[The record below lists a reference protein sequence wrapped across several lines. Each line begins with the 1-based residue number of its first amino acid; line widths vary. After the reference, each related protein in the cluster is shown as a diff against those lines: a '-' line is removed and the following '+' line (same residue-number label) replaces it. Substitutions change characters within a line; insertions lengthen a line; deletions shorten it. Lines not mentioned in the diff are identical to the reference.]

1 MKEVKPT
8 PTILHS
14 KKYRSFQS
22 KIDSRRSYSLSEA
35 IKLLKEGNYA
45 KFDAS
50 VDVHLSLGFDQKK
63 AEQPLRFTVK
73 LPHGTGKERRIL
85 LFSDVATDG
94 ITILGTEETIKK
106 IESGELKPNKDYD
119 VVIATPNWMIK
130 LAKIAKILGPQGL
143 MPSPKTN
150 TVTSDPEKTVQD
162 LKKGSITVKPEPNA
176 PVIHATIGKI
186 SFTQTQLQENL
197 EAFLKAVQANKPAK
211 IKGSYLKKVV
221 IATTMSPGI
230 RLSLDNQ

>member
-1 MKEVKPT
+1 MKEVRPP

-14 KKYRSFQS
+14 KKYRIFQS
-22 KIDSRRSYSLSEA
+22 KFDSRRPYSLSEA
-35 IKLLKEGNYA
+35 IKLLKEGSYA

-50 VDVHLSLGFDQKK
+50 VDIHLSLGFDQKK
-63 AEQPLRFTVK
+63 AEQPLRFTLK

-94 ITILGTEETIKK
+94 VTILGTEETIKK
-106 IESGELKPNKDYD
+106 IESGELKPNKDFD

-143 MPSPKTN
+143 MPSPKTS

-162 LKKGSITVKPEPNA
+162 LKKGSMTVKPEPNA

>member
-1 MKEVKPT
+1 MKEVNRT
-8 PTILHS
+8 AIMLHS
-14 KKYRSFQS
+14 KKYRKFQS
-22 KIDSRRSYSLSEA
+22 KVDPKRLYSLSEA
-35 IKLLKEGNYA
+35 IKLLKDGNYA

-63 AEQPLRFTVK
+63 SEQPLRFTVK
-73 LPHGTGKERRIL
+73 LPHGTGRERRIL
-85 LFSDVATDG
+85 LFSDVTTEG

-106 IESGELKPNKDYD
+106 IELGELKPNKDFD

-143 MPSPKTN
+143 MPSPKTS

>member
-1 MKEVKPT
+1 MKEVNRT
-8 PTILHS
+8 PVTLHS
-14 KKYRSFQS
+14 KKYRHFQS
-22 KIDSRRSYSLSEA
+22 KIDSKRSYSLSEA

-73 LPHGTGKERRIL
+73 LPHGTGRERRIL
-85 LFSDVATDG
+85 LFSDVTTEG
-94 ITILGTEETIKK
+94 VTILGTEETIKK
-106 IESGELKPNKDYD
+106 IASGELKPNKDFD

-130 LAKIAKILGPQGL
+130 LAKVAKILGPQGL

-150 TVTSDPEKTVQD
+150 TVTNDPEKTVQD

-176 PVIHATIGKI
+176 PVIHATVGRI

-197 EAFLKAVQANKPAK
+197 ETFLKAVQVNKPAK

-230 RLSLDNQ
+230 RLSIDNK

>member
-1 MKEVKPT
+1 M
-8 PTILHS
+8 
-14 KKYRSFQS
+14 KKYRRGLG
-22 KIDSRRSYSLSEA
+22 KIDPQKSYPLSEA
-35 IKLLKEGNYA
+35 VKLLKEVNFA

-63 AEQPLRFTVK
+63 AEQPLRFSVK
-73 LPHGTGKERRIL
+73 LPHGTGRERRIL
-85 LFSDVATDG
+85 LFSDVATEG
-94 ITILGTEETIKK
+94 ITILGTEEIIKK
-106 IESGELKPNKDYD
+106 IVSGELKPNKSFD
-119 VVIATPNWMIK
+119 VVIATPNWMVK

-150 TVTSDPEKTVQD
+150 TVTNDPEKTVQD

-197 EAFLKAVQANKPAK
+197 EAFLKAVQVNKPAK

-221 IATTMSPGI
+221 LATTMSPGI
-230 RLSLDNQ
+230 RLSLDNK